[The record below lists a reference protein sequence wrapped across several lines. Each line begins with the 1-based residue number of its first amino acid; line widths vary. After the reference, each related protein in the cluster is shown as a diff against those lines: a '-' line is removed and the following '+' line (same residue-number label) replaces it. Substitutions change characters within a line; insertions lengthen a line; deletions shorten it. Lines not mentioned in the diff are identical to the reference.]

1 MVNPGAEIPSAKA
14 HMGSS
19 LSLGSCHQQPKTTSG
34 QSRSVLGTPRLPR
47 TLGSGLNLLG
57 LIIRKPRPI
66 QITPVDPTFCLFG
79 HNHLGIWSPPQEK
92 VLAGGEYTG

>member
-47 TLGSGLNLLG
+47 TLGSGLSLLG
-57 LIIRKPRPI
+57 LIIRKHPSYPNNSCRSY
-66 QITPVDPTFCLFG
+66 FLS
-79 HNHLGIWSPPQEK
+79 IWP
-92 VLAGGEYTG
+92 